1 MVEIWSH
8 YALTFISPLG
18 DCNYWL
24 GSLKEWKQ
32 HLIVGAIFSIVGIV
46 VISWANSIII
56 PSPYSTFFGIQYSV
70 NPQFEPTLKLMLVLF
85 FVGFFS
91 LGLGLGLGVS
101 AFSLHKTE
109 DKFTSSNSKSV
120 RNPF

>member
-1 MVEIWSH
+1 MR
-8 YALTFISPLG
+8 
-18 DCNYWL
+18 
-24 GSLKEWKQ
+24 EWKQ
-32 HLIVGAIFSIVGIV
+32 HLTIGTIFSMIGIAL
-46 VISWANSIII
+46 ISWANSINV
-56 PSPYSTFFGIQYSV
+56 PSPYSTFLGIQYSV

-101 AFSLHKTE
+101 AFSLHNTE
-109 DKFTSSNSKSV
+109 GRFTSSNPKSV

>member
-1 MVEIWSH
+1 MR
-8 YALTFISPLG
+8 
-18 DCNYWL
+18 
-24 GSLKEWKQ
+24 EWKQ
-32 HLIVGAIFSIVGIV
+32 HLIIGTIFSMIGIGL
-46 VISWANSIII
+46 ISWANSINV
-56 PSPYSTFFGIQYSV
+56 PSPYSTFLGIQYSI

-101 AFSLHKTE
+101 ASCLRKSE
-109 DKFTSSNSKSV
+109 NQFTSSNPKLG